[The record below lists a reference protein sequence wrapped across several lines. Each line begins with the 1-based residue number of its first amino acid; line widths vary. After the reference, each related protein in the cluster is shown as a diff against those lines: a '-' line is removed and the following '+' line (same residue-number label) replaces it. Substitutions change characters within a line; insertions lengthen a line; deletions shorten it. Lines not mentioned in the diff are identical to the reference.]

1 MKYDVFVSYSSRD
14 QKIVEQLCAYL
25 EQNNIR
31 CFVAYRDIP
40 TSVVWARAIVEAI
53 EQSRMMLVV
62 FSEHFNNSD
71 QVDREIELASEE
83 RKPILTL
90 RISNE
95 AFKGAKKFYLKNINW
110 IDAFPNPQ
118 DSFACIADSIHRL
131 LGGKSD
137 NIVIRPK
144 RSSREIFGWIAKYI
158 VLPIIVILGLVGFAH
173 SVVEYFCD
181 KDIKYEV
188 GDYYDDG
195 VKQGVV
201 FEVWDDGKRGK
212 IVSTVQKELTW
223 DDAVVWSESY
233 GDSWR
238 LPSRTELIIIH
249 SHRSEISN
257 TLISNREKS
266 LSGDC
271 YWSSEEYANDM
282 NMAWSVGMTYGRE
295 YTRDKSRIYPV
306 QAVCEF

>member
-1 MKYDVFVSYSSRD
+1 MKYDVFISYSSHD
-14 QKIVEQLCAYL
+14 QRIVEQLCTYL
-25 EQNNIR
+25 EQNNIS

-40 TSVVWARAIVEAI
+40 TSTVWARAIVEAI

-131 LGGKSD
+131 LGGRLD

-181 KDIKYEV
+181 KEIKYEV

-201 FEVWDDGKRGK
+201 FEVWDDGKSGK
-212 IVSTVQKELTW
+212 IVSTVRKELTW
-223 DDAVVWSESY
+223 DDAVEYCQELGTEWS
-233 GDSWR
+233 
-238 LPSRTELIIIH
+238 LPTQSDLVRINKNMGEINEELL
-249 SHRSEISN
+249 SN
-257 TLISNREKS
+257 
-266 LSGDC
+266 SGDMLDWTL
-271 YWSSEEYANDM
+271 YWSCATDESGDK
-282 NMAWSVGMTYGRE
+282 AWVIYMGGGSSAYH
-295 YTRDKSRIYPV
+295 DKIKKHNVR
-306 QAVCEF
+306 AVATF